1 MRPFPAS
8 PVHMGQAFSKFL
20 VLSAADVFER
30 LPEPKRRLA
39 GLARAQ
45 GEFFFR
51 GGGVGP
57 VGDPDDGRDL
67 DGGRGPGLYAG
78 VHFRRRRAGFHAPP
92 EKGRQGDR
100 VFPVPVGRGKR
111 EAGSPSKLISEPGN
125 RSGRAI
131 LGSGIKY
138 SLDSYLNQGRFERRV
153 GRGSLAILFFFTT
166 SASLRMKFTSAVGL
180 RTRPHYLP
188 GRKEHQSPFLMDKWV
203 IFRS

>member
-8 PVHMGQAFSKFL
+8 PVHIGQPFSKFL

-30 LPEPKRRLA
+30 LPEPKCRLA

-78 VHFRRRRAGFHAPP
+78 VHFRR
-92 EKGRQGDR
+92 E
-100 VFPVPVGRGKR
+100 
-111 EAGSPSKLISEPGN
+111 GS
-125 RSGRAI
+125 
-131 LGSGIKY
+131 
-138 SLDSYLNQGRFERRV
+138 SLDGR
-153 GRGSLAILFFFTT
+153 
-166 SASLRMKFTSAVGL
+166 
-180 RTRPHYLP
+180 P
-188 GRKEHQSPFLMDKWV
+188 GC
-203 IFRS
+203 I